1 MRDRG
6 APDRAEVAAGDAARA
21 EIVDRIAA
29 TVNDTAIPESEVR
42 KAMVVS
48 ALSPES
54 GESDEAFRARVID
67 ALIDQHLEYEDAAR
81 FGPASPDAAQ
91 IEDALNRLRER
102 LKAEGKDPAAE
113 FAAAGLTPE
122 EVRASLERQLVIAR
136 YLRERFAPI
145 AFADEQQAREEYEKR
160 YVPEQTAA
168 GQPVGSVRQPR
179 RGDAQ
184 ARLGAGLRGGGRA
197 LAARAA
203 AEVPRVDLPDPGEHS
218 GRPHGGRALHSPS
231 ADQDAR
237 AVMPPTL
244 LLGAWLALAGPAP
257 TATPF
262 PPAAVQRA
270 VAVPMRDGVVLRA
283 DVLLPARSRPVSD
296 ADPPHAL
303 RPLPQRGGR
312 GRGQGARARLRGGP
326 AGRARAL
333 RLRRR
338 VRPVRPRGRATA
350 TTRSSGPPRRP
361 GRPATIGT
369 FGLSYPAAVQWL
381 AAVESPPH
389 LKAMVPAMTF
399 SSPRNFF
406 YAGGAWDLSWIS
418 WIWDNIAP
426 DARVKKELPGP
437 RTGRE
442 ASAAWKAKEGEI
454 LPFRLPLTDLPELRA
469 EAPFYFDWLA
479 HPPDDAFWDWAE
491 LRGRYGKVR
500 AAVLNISGWHDEAY
514 GPEGAMTNFLGLL
527 AARQG
532 EKDPR
537 TRIILGPWV
546 HGGSELRPRRTAR
559 LRTAGAARL
568 PGGDPA
574 LHGPLRARDRQ
585 RRRRRAARARVR
597 HGRERL
603 ALGGHA
609 AAAGHAA
616 ALALPRGGRP
626 ARPRGPRGGRRRVVD
641 GVRVGPRASRA
652 QRLRGK
658 GRAPTTTAASPRG
671 GTSRSSRPSL
681 WPSRCAWWAPV
692 ETEIFLSADAPDA
705 DLWVKLE
712 DVAPDGTAWNLSS
725 PGTDVL
731 RVSLREGGEPKPLSS
746 GEIAV
751 LRLPNL
757 RTGNSFAKGHRVRIV
772 LCGSFMPDFS
782 RNLQTGES
790 ETRSARLRRAAIR
803 IRHDAE
809 HASRILLPVVA
820 DAEGR

>member
-1 MRDRG
+1 
-6 APDRAEVAAGDAARA
+6 
-21 EIVDRIAA
+21 
-29 TVNDTAIPESEVR
+29 
-42 KAMVVS
+42 
-48 ALSPES
+48 
-54 GESDEAFRARVID
+54 
-67 ALIDQHLEYEDAAR
+67 
-81 FGPASPDAAQ
+81 
-91 IEDALNRLRER
+91 
-102 LKAEGKDPAAE
+102 
-113 FAAAGLTPE
+113 
-122 EVRASLERQLVIAR
+122 
-136 YLRERFAPI
+136 
-145 AFADEQQAREEYEKR
+145 
-160 YVPEQTAA
+160 
-168 GQPVGSVRQPR
+168 
-179 RGDAQ
+179 
-184 ARLGAGLRGGGRA
+184 
-197 LAARAA
+197 
-203 AEVPRVDLPDPGEHS
+203 
-218 GRPHGGRALHSPS
+218 
-231 ADQDAR
+231 
-237 AVMPPTL
+237 MPPTL

-283 DVLLPARSRPVSD
+283 DVFLPAGSGRFPTLILRTPYDRARNEEDEVVGK
-296 ADPPHAL
+296 AL
-303 RPLPQRGGR
+303 ARGYAVVLQDVR
-312 GRGQGARARLRGGP
+312 GRYG
-326 AGRARAL
+326 
-333 RLRRR
+333 
-338 VRPVRPRGRATA
+338 
-350 TTRSSGPPRRP
+350 SSGEFVPYAHEGPD
-361 GRPATIGT
+361 GFDTIEWAAAQAWSTGDVGT

-426 DARVKKELPGP
+426 DARVKKGLPGP

-479 HPPDDAFWDWAE
+479 HPPRDAFWDWAE
-491 LRGRYGKVR
+491 LRGRYGRVR

-546 HGGSELRPRRTAR
+546 HGGVSSDHAGQRVFGPQAR
-559 LRTAGAARL
+559 LDYPEEILRFMDRYVRGIDNGADAEPRVRAFVMGENVWRSADTLPLPGTRPLSLFLAPGGRLAREAPAAGGDASWTAFESDPAHPVLNTYAGRAGAHDYRGLAARRDVAVFETEPL
-568 PGGDPA
+568 A
-574 LHGPLRARDRQ
+574 EPLR
-585 RRRRRAARARVR
+585 
-597 HGRERL
+597 
-603 ALGGHA
+603 
-609 AAAGHAA
+609 
-616 ALALPRGGRP
+616 
-626 ARPRGPRGGRRRVVD
+626 VV
-641 GVRVGPRASRA
+641 GSI
-652 QRLRGK
+652 
-658 GRAPTTTAASPRG
+658 
-671 GTSRSSRPSL
+671 
-681 WPSRCAWWAPV
+681 

-731 RVSLREGGEPKPLSS
+731 RVSSREGGAPKPLAS

-820 DAEGR
+820 DVEGR